1 MKLKSAVLPG
11 QQQTL
16 TGEKLTELFSN
27 SSNITNSTYCLLTA
41 KQEKWALWCFSHFWP
56 SHSFLW
62 VWFGAIHYSKQRL
75 PWGTEHKESLSEV
88 SSVNIRTWDCWVW
101 RANATSVLCYKFS
114 ATQLQCSKYSAMY
127 VSKLQFS
134 PTFLFMTT
142 TATNDQQSQFF
153 YSGKFF
159 SHNLEKEIH
168 AGKIFFFFFTEWEKK
183 LEFASF
189 LKLARDSKNHSKTFF
204 LFPVP
209 FRKWIEALFWLK
221 AHSFAP
227 VSREVYLVKHFARLN
242 PLFFLLKY

>member
-1 MKLKSAVLPG
+1 MKLMSAVLPG
-11 QQQTL
+11 QQQAL
-16 TGEKLTELFSN
+16 TGEKLTELFSS
-27 SSNITNSTYCLLTA
+27 SSNMTNSTYCLLTA
-41 KQEKWALWCFSHFWP
+41 KQEKWALWCFSHFWN

-75 PWGTEHKESLSEV
+75 LWGTEHKESWSEV
-88 SSVNIRTWDCWVW
+88 SSVMIRTWNCWVW
-101 RANATSVLCYKFS
+101 RANATSVSCYKFS
-114 ATQLQCSKYSAMY
+114 ATQLHCSKYSAMY

-142 TATNDQQSQFF
+142 TAANDQQSQFF

-168 AGKIFFFFFTEWEKK
+168 AGKIFFSFSRNEKKK
-183 LEFASF
+183 LEFVSKVGQRFKKSF
-189 LKLARDSKNHSKTFF
+189 KKFFF

-227 VSREVYLVKHFARLN
+227 VSREVYLVKHFAR
-242 PLFFLLKY
+242 